1 MTSPAQREAGKQ
13 STLRLGGPTSHI
25 FRRDSKSRKLLLCKY
40 TNEPSGRHT
49 YWTLFIRCLRDNISS
64 SHGQKSFRDIS
75 ESRPHIAASAAA
87 AANLAHRVQG
97 VYTAAQ
103 GINLIQDLWK
113 SVSTIVSVQP
123 SIVLMHVGSND
134 MAQLA
139 QSDPQRAESLALLV
153 VEFARTLVRDHG
165 VKIVILNSMVP
176 RDSTNTRCCAK
187 IFELNMNLFNATLLR
202 ESEHDACMLVL
213 QPHAR
218 VLQAKGEQQRCPP
231 PSVQLV

>member
-1 MTSPAQREAGKQ
+1 
-13 STLRLGGPTSHI
+13 
-25 FRRDSKSRKLLLCKY
+25 
-40 TNEPSGRHT
+40 
-49 YWTLFIRCLRDNISS
+49 
-64 SHGQKSFRDIS
+64 
-75 ESRPHIAASAAA
+75 
-87 AANLAHRVQG
+87 
-97 VYTAAQ
+97 
-103 GINLIQDLWK
+103 
-113 SVSTIVSVQP
+113 
-123 SIVLMHVGSND
+123 MHVGSID

-176 RDSTNTRCCAK
+176 RDSTNMRCCAK

-213 QPHAR
+213 QPHGR

-231 PSVQLV
+231 PSVQLVWWWHPCQQTIHVQILATFSFCHYESDRHKVINWLHWWVNLGLMHSVKFCFLIIAFVHNYCLYYVYIC